1 MINNILKKIE
11 KANEV
16 QEVKLEKHDV
26 ELGMIQD
33 YQNKIDLFKKEN
45 QQVVDL
51 INKVS
56 AFKSQF
62 KALDKKLMSD
72 FDKLKA
78 EGDNIWKKSKE
89 LGLDNDP
96 AFKLKASVSSIYGS
110 GWDMDAINFLRK

>member
-1 MINNILKKIE
+1 MNTLKT
-11 KANEV
+11 V
-16 QEVKLEKHDV
+16 FSKLFKEETQLASHEV

-33 YQNKIDLFKKEN
+33 YENRIELFRKEN

-62 KALDKKLMSD
+62 KALDKKLMAD
-72 FDKLKA
+72 FDKLKN

-89 LGLDNDP
+89 LGLETDP
-96 AFKLKASVSSIYGS
+96 AFKLKASVSSIYGNN
-110 GWDMDAINFLRK
+110 WDMDAVNFLRK

>member
-1 MINNILKKIE
+1 MRDNILKDVYAQDKVE
-11 KANEV
+11 LSAM
-16 QEVKLEKHDV
+16 DV

-33 YQNKIDLFKKEN
+33 YENKIELFRKEN
-45 QQVVDL
+45 KQVVEL

-56 AFKSQF
+56 SFKSQF
-62 KALDKKLMSD
+62 KALDKKLISD

-96 AFKLKASVSSIYGS
+96 AFKLKAAVSSIYGD
-110 GWDMDAINFLRK
+110 GWDMDAISFLRK

>member
-1 MINNILKKIE
+1 MNTLKT
-11 KANEV
+11 V
-16 QEVKLEKHDV
+16 FGKLFKEETQLVSHEV

-33 YQNKIDLFKKEN
+33 FENRIELFRKEN

-62 KALDKKLMSD
+62 KALDKKLMAD
-72 FDKLKA
+72 FDKLKN

-89 LGLDNDP
+89 LGLETDP
-96 AFKLKASVSSIYGS
+96 AFKLKASVSSIYGNN
-110 GWDMDAINFLRK
+110 WDMDAVNFLRK

>member
-1 MINNILKKIE
+1 MNTRKTVYNKLFTE
-11 KANEV
+11 KVELA
-16 QEVKLEKHDV
+16 KHEV

-33 YQNKIDLFKKEN
+33 YENKIELFRKEN
-45 QQVVDL
+45 KQVVEL

-56 AFKSQF
+56 SFKSQF
-62 KALDKKLMSD
+62 KALDKKLISD

-96 AFKLKASVSSIYGS
+96 AFKLKAAVSSIYGD
-110 GWDMDAINFLRK
+110 GWDMDAVNFLRK

>member
-1 MINNILKKIE
+1 MNTRKTVYNKLFKEETKL
-11 KANEV
+11 ATHEV
-16 QEVKLEKHDV
+16 D
-26 ELGMIQD
+26 LGMIQE

-45 QQVVDL
+45 KQVVDL

-56 AFKSQF
+56 SFKSQF

-72 FDKLKA
+72 FDNLKN

-89 LGLDNDP
+89 LGLENDP
-96 AFKLKASVSSIYGS
+96 AFKLKASVSSIYGN

>member
-1 MINNILKKIE
+1 MNTLKT
-11 KANEV
+11 V
-16 QEVKLEKHDV
+16 FGKLFKEETQLDSHEV

-33 YQNKIDLFKKEN
+33 YENKIELFRKEN

-62 KALDKKLMSD
+62 KALDKKLMAD
-72 FDKLKA
+72 FDKLKN

-89 LGLDNDP
+89 LGLETDP
-96 AFKLKASVSSIYGS
+96 AFKLKASVSSIYGNN
-110 GWDMDAINFLRK
+110 WDMDAVNFLRK

>member
-1 MINNILKKIE
+1 MNTLKT
-11 KANEV
+11 V
-16 QEVKLEKHDV
+16 FGKLFKEETQLASHEI

-33 YQNKIDLFKKEN
+33 FENKIELFRKEN

-62 KALDKKLMSD
+62 KALDKKLMAD
-72 FDKLKA
+72 FDKLKN

-89 LGLDNDP
+89 LGLETDP
-96 AFKLKASVSSIYGS
+96 AFKLKASVSSIYGNN
-110 GWDMDAINFLRK
+110 WDMDAVNFLRK

>member
-1 MINNILKKIE
+1 MNTLKT
-11 KANEV
+11 V
-16 QEVKLEKHDV
+16 FGKLFKEETTNLASHEV

-33 YQNKIDLFKKEN
+33 YENKIELFRKEN

-62 KALDKKLMSD
+62 KALDKKLMAD
-72 FDKLKA
+72 FDKLKN

-89 LGLDNDP
+89 LGLETDP
-96 AFKLKASVSSIYGS
+96 AFKLKASVSSIYGNN
-110 GWDMDAINFLRK
+110 WDMDAVNFLRK

>member
-1 MINNILKKIE
+1 MNTLKT
-11 KANEV
+11 V
-16 QEVKLEKHDV
+16 FGKLFKEETQLASHEV

-33 YQNKIDLFKKEN
+33 FENKIELFRKEN

-62 KALDKKLMSD
+62 KALDKKLMAD
-72 FDKLKA
+72 FDKLKN

-89 LGLDNDP
+89 LGLETDP
-96 AFKLKASVSSIYGS
+96 AFKLKASVSSIYGNN
-110 GWDMDAINFLRK
+110 WDMDAVNFLRK

>member
-1 MINNILKKIE
+1 MNTLKT
-11 KANEV
+11 V
-16 QEVKLEKHDV
+16 FGKLFKEETQLASHEV

-33 YQNKIDLFKKEN
+33 FENKIELFRKEN

-62 KALDKKLMSD
+62 KALDKKLMAD
-72 FDKLKA
+72 FDKLKN

-89 LGLDNDP
+89 LGLETDP
-96 AFKLKASVSSIYGS
+96 AFKLKASVSSIYGKN
-110 GWDMDAINFLRK
+110 WDMDAVNFLRK